1 MAGTISIPTPNV
13 PYGPNGVEPRL
24 ATADYLESVL
34 LKVQAMTVEDD
45 GDRPHRRIHI
55 GGSNVTATV
64 ERLLADVAAAL
75 RAPEVPRRDDLID
88 TQFLARNI
96 INQLGDAWAEAIP
109 SERWVPVRQATNDV
123 MDGWVSQMLREAVAA
138 AWAEG
143 YTVAHNGDR
152 GWPDDRPWPADRAR
166 ELAEWNP
173 YRDERELCATCGG
186 SGVCGSAPDAYYD
199 CPDCSGVVVDLDD
212 TRDDR
217 VEP

>member
-1 MAGTISIPTPNV
+1 VTVRLIESAEAIAELSLGSV
-13 PYGPNGVEPRL
+13 LRSHNGVAVLNQDGWIVSGYIYPRTHEDVEEYIGAYPVELLYDGAEP
-24 ATADYLESVL
+24 D
-34 LKVQAMTVEDD
+34 
-45 GDRPHRRIHI
+45 
-55 GGSNVTATV
+55 
-64 ERLLADVAAAL
+64 
-75 RAPEVPRRDDLID
+75 VPRRDGLID
-88 TQFLARNI
+88 TMFLARNI

-109 SERWVPVRQATNDV
+109 SEQWVPVRQATNDV
-123 MDGWVSQMLREAVAA
+123 MDGWVSQLIREAVAA

-173 YRDERELCATCGG
+173 YRDERKLCATCGG